1 METDKIQKA
10 VDRLVHTVL
19 MKKELAESI
28 KEPLARLEAEKEA
41 LREPLKEI
49 EETEAKLRE
58 AILGAF
64 VKQQELHEKALEKS
78 IALKEIGEAAKAKE
92 ILEKYPPPVYH
103 GATLAYLKEFSVVDM
118 EALPEEFK
126 EVKANMSAIK
136 KYPGTVPGVEITMK
150 PSLRLK

>member
-19 MKKELAESI
+19 MRKELADSL

-58 AILGAF
+58 SILGAF
-64 VKQQELHEKALEKS
+64 VKQQELHEKALAKS
-78 IALKEIGEAAKAKE
+78 IALKEIGETTKAKE

-103 GATLAYLKEFSVVDM
+103 GATLAYLKEFTVTDM
-118 EALPEEFK
+118 ALLPEEFK
-126 EVKANMSAIK
+126 EIRAIMPEIK
-136 KYPGTVPGVEITMK
+136 KYPGTLPGIEVSMK